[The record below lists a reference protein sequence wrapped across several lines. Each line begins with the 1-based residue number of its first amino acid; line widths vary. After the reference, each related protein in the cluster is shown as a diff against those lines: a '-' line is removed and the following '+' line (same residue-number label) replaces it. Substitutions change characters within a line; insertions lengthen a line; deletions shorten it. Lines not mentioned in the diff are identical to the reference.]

1 MYKFIRVLWK
11 LPFQKCVN
19 SFRVFMFSLVAISAQ
34 YNLGALIL
42 HINLNFNSVFCTTF
56 SGWVDV
62 FNIGWVIVSITCF
75 KPILPRGKFWEYL
88 NKVPKMYPV
97 LCRNKRIKVKIV
109 IALRLW
115 WSSPFDIPS
124 NVLFIN
130 QWL

>member
-1 MYKFIRVLWK
+1 
-11 LPFQKCVN
+11 
-19 SFRVFMFSLVAISAQ
+19 MFSLVAISAQ

-75 KPILPRGKFWEYL
+75 KPILPWGKFSEYL

-97 LCRNKRIKVKIV
+97 LCNNKRIKANIV
-109 IALRLW
+109 IALYWKKRSFYISMTIVIVVNNYLNGI
-115 WSSPFDIPS
+115 SRF
-124 NVLFIN
+124 
-130 QWL
+130 